1 MYLLSTMHFYSFLMR
16 IYIHVDDMHMQKY
29 YNLTFPLWK
38 KNKIWKCTSHMKM
51 YARPNF
57 IAYTTKIP
65 VVLILWTPVF
75 TEVDLGRQLFW
86 SFTSSLLNTQ
96 LFFTIQFWVGKK
108 LSSMNPETNIH
119 TYVNKAPSIT
129 SGRNT

>member
-16 IYIHVDDMHMQKY
+16 IYIHVDDTHMQKY
-29 YNLTFPLWK
+29 YNLTLPLWK

-65 VVLILWTPVF
+65 VVLIYEL
-75 TEVDLGRQLFW
+75 L
-86 SFTSSLLNTQ
+86 SSL
-96 LFFTIQFWVGKK
+96 K
-108 LSSMNPETNIH
+108 
-119 TYVNKAPSIT
+119 SILAD
-129 SGRNT
+129 SFSEVSPALY